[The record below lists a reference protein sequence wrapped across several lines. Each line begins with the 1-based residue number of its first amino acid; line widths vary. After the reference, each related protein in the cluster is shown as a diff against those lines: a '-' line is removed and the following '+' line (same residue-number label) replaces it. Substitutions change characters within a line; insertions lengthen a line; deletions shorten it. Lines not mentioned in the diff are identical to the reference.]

1 MNKSLKLLLVIFISS
16 TSLLFS
22 QTKTKNSLKLDKNF
36 THVVYFWLENPDN
49 NEDRQAFEKSLKKFL
64 NNSQY
69 AKTKFIGVPAN
80 TPRDVVDN
88 SFTYSLILSFPSKE
102 IQDLYQQEPA
112 HLLFIKESEHLW
124 KRVQVYDSVGIE

>member
-1 MNKSLKLLLVIFISS
+1 MKNFLAFSLILFLFS
-16 TSLLFS
+16 TSGAFS
-22 QTKTKNSLKLDKNF
+22 QTEQMPELDKNF
-36 THVVYFWLENPDN
+36 THVVYFWLKNPDN
-49 NEDRQAFEKSLKKFL
+49 SEDRESFVKSLSKFL
-64 NNSQY
+64 KNSAY

-80 TPRDVVDN
+80 TPREVVDN

-124 KRVQVYDSVGIE
+124 KKVQVYDSIGIDN